1 MAIKIEFDSKF
12 GDSYLEAYARIINID
27 VDYINQIAQVKMGI
41 YKDESARNKKLQP
54 LEIEEYR
61 YSGDEFKQI
70 FSEILADKEG
80 PSISPLRNIYQGLED
95 STEGGKYD
103 KYAGGDKVFDTDFD
117 TGKEIGKEEILKKA
131 KAAVDAAQRALDAAN
146 DAYATAAEDKATTE
160 IQIAAL
166 QAVIDAAEVEAKEA
180 EAAYKRLL
188 AAEETEG
195 DREKLK

>member
-12 GDSYLEAYARIINID
+12 GDSYSEAYARIINID

-80 PSISPLRNIYQGLED
+80 LSISPLRNIYQGLED

-117 TGKEIGKEEILKKA
+117 TGKEIGKEEILQKA
-131 KAAVDAAQRALDAAN
+131 QDAVKDAKEALEQATE
-146 DAYATAAEDKATTE
+146 AYDIAVKSEESTE
-160 IQIAAL
+160 SEIAAL
-166 QAVIDAAEVEAKEA
+166 QAALDAAVALLNDLRQALDKLLDSVESED
-180 EAAYKRLL
+180 
-188 AAEETEG
+188 
-195 DREKLK
+195 DRRKLK

>member
-41 YKDESARNKKLQP
+41 YKDESARNRKLQP

-70 FSEILADKEG
+70 FSEILSDKEG

-103 KYAGGDKVFDTDFD
+103 KYADGDKVFDTDFD
-117 TGKEIGKEEILKKA
+117 TGKEIGKEETLQKA
-131 KAAVDAAQRALDAAN
+131 QDAVK
-146 DAYATAAEDKATTE
+146 AAEDALRLA
-160 IQIAAL
+160 QIAVQVAEKSKESTPSQITAL
-166 QAVIDAAEVEAKEA
+166 IATRDAAAALLMDLEQALDKLLDSEESEDDRAKL
-180 EAAYKRLL
+180 R
-188 AAEETEG
+188 
-195 DREKLK
+195 